1 MSARA
6 ERYIAWALASKPVSF
21 RGKSGLACGRKARRA
36 GLDSGSTDACNPR
49 DPRAVIPGEF
59 PPVFGQPIIDPS
71 SMFDVAVIEG
81 QHIYDLKGQGGVQK
95 SHTMLVDAMVERFR
109 QTGIR
114 PAFMPLQK
122 FSKHGY
128 WVRKPGALY
137 VDTTGNEKVVG
148 PAKDEKGRPIA
159 RAGVAD
165 VTYASIS
172 RSCPMTCAL
181 KDAGCYAQ
189 SGKVSMTVSRLDRE
203 AKAFDLSAVDVA
215 QAEAFGIV
223 NSHLDI
229 QGNPTEIADHRVLRL
244 HVSGDAAT
252 AQAAAILNDAV
263 ALWYARSRGG
273 KARTGYYP
281 DDTSPKRP
289 LRAWSYTHAWSTV
302 PRAAWHSVSVLGS
315 IDKISEGA
323 AALRHGYAPA
333 VVVDTFNGDSAP
345 ITDNGIKYIK
355 CPAQTKER
363 YSCVECRLCFSAPWL
378 YKNKL
383 GIAFEAHGAGAGK
396 VRRRLRVVD

>member
-6 ERYIAWALASKPVSF
+6 DRYVAWALSTKPTSH
-21 RGKSGLACGRKARRA
+21 RGKSGLACGRKRRRA
-36 GLDSGSTDACNPR
+36 GHDSGSTACNPR
-49 DPRAVIPGEF
+49 DPRAVVPGEF
-59 PPVFGQPIIDPS
+59 PPVFGQPIIDPTP
-71 SMFDVAVIEG
+71 MFDVAVIEG

-95 SHTMLVDAMVERFR
+95 AHEMLVAAMVERYR
-109 QTGIR
+109 QTGIK

-148 PAKDEKGRPIA
+148 PSDA

-203 AKAFDLSAVDVA
+203 AKAFDLSATDVA

-252 AQAAAILNDAV
+252 AQAARILNIAV
-263 ALWYARSRGG
+263 RQWYERSRGE
-273 KARTGYYP
+273 KARAGFYP

-302 PRAAWHSVSVLGS
+302 PRAAWHAVSVLGS

-323 AALRHGYAPA
+323 SAHRHGYAPA
-333 VVVDTFNGDSAP
+333 VVVDTFEGNSTP
-345 ITDNGIKYIK
+345 IVDNGIRYIK

-378 YKNKL
+378 HKNKL